1 MYGGV
6 FMDKINSDKDLNFED
21 LDELEKTILLM
32 QKLNKGLDDIKNGRV
47 TSLEEMK
54 KKYGI

>member
-1 MYGGV
+1 
-6 FMDKINSDKDLNFED
+6 MDKINSDKDLNFED